1 MKQIDCISCVLF
13 LTLLMCSCNK
23 VMNYSPVDDV
33 FEQVN
38 GVTCSM
44 EARTRSNPSST
55 GGNKWAVIISGGG
68 MTQCNYYR
76 YWNDCSF
83 FYKTLKNVYGLSDSQ
98 IMVAMSD
105 GMNTGNDFVGP
116 NGLQESSPWDLDG
129 DGIGDI
135 DYPGT
140 WYGVNSAIGDVSDS
154 AQSGDEVIILV
165 TNRCCPSPFYGD
177 GFPLWLWG
185 DFGMSAEDFLNALE
199 SFSPNVTKHIVLGQ
213 ESNGYFASV
222 LHGLKQST
230 ISASGWF
237 GGMPTSDYEYTEFL
251 YHWTA
256 AIAGEYPDGS
266 TADAD
271 ANNDGVITIREAFN
285 YAEANDM
292 TTEEPLFYEYKN
304 LFGNIPIMYPYQFQE
319 PYITG
324 PVDVNRGSSYTY
336 TIKNYTPGLNP
347 ATLVSTSDFTVVS
360 SSDSTIVV
368 SVNSTGG
375 LKVGPV
381 VFNLSSSGTNFWN
394 SNSSVDDVVIWQAGT
409 FVDNLGA
416 IEAYVDLPDCAVHV
430 TPRYSNVSSG
440 FYWNTSDSDWRI
452 IRRLLSDALFRYE
465 GNLVLIPSELAVSV
479 AITNPFGQ
487 ITTLTRAIDL
497 TE

>member
-1 MKQIDCISCVLF
+1 MKQINCISCLLS
-13 LTLLMCSCNK
+13 LTLFVCSCNIEL
-23 VMNYSPVDDV
+23 NYSPIDDD

-38 GVTCSM
+38 GETRSM

-55 GGNKWAVIISGGG
+55 GNKWAIIVSGGG
-68 MTQCNYYR
+68 TTQSNYYR

-83 FYKTLKNVYGLSDSQ
+83 FYKTLKNVYGLSASN
-98 IMVAMSD
+98 ISVAMSD
-105 GMNTGNDFVGP
+105 GMHPANDQMAP
-116 NGLQESSPWDLDG
+116 NGLPESSSWDLDG

-135 DYPGT
+135 LHLGT
-140 WYGVNSAIGDVSDS
+140 KEGIKSAIEYVS
-154 AQSGDEVIILV
+154 ARALPGDEVIIFV
-165 TNRCCPSPFYGD
+165 TNRSASLFYPGY
-177 GFPLWLWG
+177 GFPLWVWG
-185 DFGMSAEDFLNALE
+185 NEYMTSQEFRDALE
-199 SFSPNVTKHIVLGQ
+199 EISPKVTKHIVLGQ
-213 ESNGYFASV
+213 EYNGYFASA
-222 LHGLKQST
+222 LQGLQQST
-230 ISASGWF
+230 ISASGAF

-324 PVDVNRGSSYTY
+324 PVDVNRGSSYTF

-465 GNLVLIPSELAVSV
+465 GNLVLIPSELAISV